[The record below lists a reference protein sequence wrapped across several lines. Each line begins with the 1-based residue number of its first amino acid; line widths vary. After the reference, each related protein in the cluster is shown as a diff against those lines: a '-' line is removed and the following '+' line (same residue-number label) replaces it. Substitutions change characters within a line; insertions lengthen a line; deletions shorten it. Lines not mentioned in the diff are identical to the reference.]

1 MSAFDDLKIKL
12 REIFQ
17 LDHNELDF
25 GLYRIMKLKANEISN
40 FIENDLLKEVKD
52 GLAEYT
58 DNDRTKIQQEIETK
72 SKQIKESGLNPDDSP
87 VIKQLKE
94 QLKSTTSSQDIET
107 EIYSNLYDFFK
118 RYYEGG
124 DFLSLRRYK
133 KDVYALPYEGEE
145 VKLHWANADQYYI
158 KSSET
163 LTNYTFILK
172 NKEKVRFEVVEA
184 NTEQNN
190 NKGDRYFKLATENTV
205 RKEGN
210 EYIVSF
216 TYLPYDEKLNQ
227 KTLNEEIAKVLLEN
241 TVLSPVKEELNQLV
255 DKENKVPLILK
266 HITDFTAKNQFDYFI
281 HKDLGGFL
289 NRELDFYIK
298 NEIMQIDDIEN
309 QSLENVNKYLGKIKV
324 FRKVAHKIIQFL
336 ASLENFQKKIWLKK
350 KLILETNYCITL
362 DRVPEQLYSKII
374 ENKAQIQEWIKL
386 FAINEI
392 KQDLSTVG
400 YSEPLT
406 IDFLKD
412 NPYLVLDTAF
422 FDNDFK
428 YELLSNIDNID
439 EQCNGLLI
447 NSENFQALNL
457 LQEKYNQKVKCV
469 YIDPPYNTSEET
481 FVYKNLYKHSSWI
494 SMMSSRIALS
504 KSLFSENSLLMVA
517 IDDEELYNL
526 KKMLDIEMG
535 SENYISTIVVQSNP
549 RGRSI
554 NSFYAT
560 SHDYCLCYAKNPTEL
575 EIVDSNLTEE
585 QADDFKHEGEKGQY
599 RMLPFRR
606 SGGYSTPEER
616 PNSEFPLYFNKQ
628 KQLIAVGGEKNKS
641 DIVYM
646 LSNNGELLTINKK
659 DFLNKNKDI
668 IEIMPVDTSG
678 VRRVWRWSDRYKI
691 LQSGFCGDLVL
702 QCNDK
707 GYYVQLKDYI
717 KEGRKAKT
725 IWYDSKYDASSHGTN
740 LLKNLLGERHLF
752 GYPKSIDTVYDS
764 LYTIVGNDDSKNSI
778 ILDFFAGSGTTGQ
791 AVTELNKQDNGNRK
805 YILVEVEKY
814 FDSVTKPR
822 IEKVIYSE
830 DWKDGKPVSRQGS
843 SHCFKYIRLESY
855 EDCLDNLKFSNS
867 QATLPQ
873 EVKQDYMLN
882 YMLDLETKD
891 SLLNIKDF
899 NNPFDYKLKITRNGE
914 TKEVTVDLVETF
926 NYLLG
931 LTVESI
937 QKIRDVIK
945 IEGKTKLNERALI
958 IWRDL
963 TKTDNQKLNEWFNKI
978 NDSTKS
984 SEFDV
989 IYVNGDNNLENLRK
1003 KNDTWK
1009 VRLIEESFL
1018 KRMFDIKDC

>member
-1 MSAFDDLKIKL
+1 MSSFDELKQKL

-25 GLYRIMKLKANEISN
+25 GLYRIMKLKADEISN
-40 FIENDLLKEVKD
+40 FIENELLNEVKED
-52 GLAEYT
+52 LKAYA
-58 DNDRTKIQQEIETK
+58 DDDKIKIQQEIETK

-94 QLKSTTSSQDIET
+94 KLKNTTSSQDIET

-163 LTNYTFILK
+163 LSNYTFILK

-205 RKEGN
+205 RKEGI
-210 EYIVSF
+210 EYIISF
-216 TYLPYDEKLNQ
+216 TYLPNDTKLSQ
-227 KTLNEEIAKVLLEN
+227 KTLNEETANTLLEN
-241 TVLSPVKEELNQLV
+241 TILFPIKKELSQFV

-266 HITDFTAKNQFDYFI
+266 YITDFTAKNQFDYFI

-336 ASLENFQKKIWLKK
+336 SSLENFQKKIWLKK

-362 DRVPEQLYSKII
+362 DRVPEQLYPQII
-374 ENKAQIQEWIKL
+374 ENKSQIQEWIKL
-386 FAINEI
+386 FAIDEI
-392 KQDLSTVG
+392 KGEPSKVAYT
-400 YSEPLT
+400 EPLT
-406 IDFLKD
+406 VEFLKD
-412 NPYLVLDTAF
+412 NPYLVLDTVF

-428 YELLSNIDNID
+428 YSLLSNIDNID
-439 EQCNGLLI
+439 EQCNGQLI

-457 LQEKYNQKVKCV
+457 LQGKYNQKVKCI
-469 YIDPPYNTSEET
+469 YIDPPYNTDSSEIL
-481 FVYKNLYKHSSWI
+481 YKNSYKHSSWLSLI
-494 SMMSSRIALS
+494 YDRIKLLS
-504 KSLFSENSLLMVA
+504 NLQFNESFIFVA
-517 IDDEELYNL
+517 IDDLELFHLAEILDLLYSKDNFIANVSVIH
-526 KKMLDIEMG
+526 KPEGRNQEKFFGTSNEFML
-535 SENYISTIVVQSNP
+535 V
-549 RGRSI
+549 
-554 NSFYAT
+554 
-560 SHDYCLCYAKNPTEL
+560 YAKNKATANFYGVVLDDEKLKTFDREDDKGKYRLNNYIRLGGGDDNLRINKPTFYYPIYVSPDLKDITLTKHTGYFEKYPNTKTQERTWKTKADTFEKL
-575 EIVDSNLTEE
+575 LLENEIVAEKDK
-585 QADDFKHEGEKGQY
+585 FGEITIYEKYRIDKGQVIK
-599 RMLPFRR
+599 
-606 SGGYSTPEER
+606 THWD
-616 PNSEFPLYFNKQ
+616 NKRYN
-628 KQLIAVGGEKNKS
+628 A
-641 DIVYM
+641 
-646 LSNNGELLTINKK
+646 IN
-659 DFLNKNKDI
+659 
-668 IEIMPVDTSG
+668 
-678 VRRVWRWSDRYKI
+678 Y
-691 LQSGFCGDLVL
+691 
-702 QCNDK
+702 
-707 GYYVQLKDYI
+707 
-717 KEGRKAKT
+717 
-725 IWYDSKYDASSHGTN
+725 GTN
-740 LLKNLLGERHLF
+740 ILEALIPNNPF
-752 GYPKSIDTVYDS
+752 TFPKS
-764 LYTIVGNDDSKNSI
+764 LYTVQDSISLCTKDNDIIVDC
-778 ILDFFAGSGTTGQ
+778 FAGSGTTGH
-791 AVTELNKQDNGNRK
+791 AVINLNRQDKGNRK

-814 FDSVTKPR
+814 FDAVTKPR
-822 IEKVIYSE
+822 IEKVIYSK
-830 DWKDGKPVSRQGS
+830 DWKDGKPISRQGS

-855 EDCLDNLKFSNS
+855 EDCLDNLKFAKE

-873 EVKQDYMLN
+873 SVQQDYMLN

-899 NNPFDYKLKITRNGE
+899 NHPFDYKLKITRNGE

-945 IEGKTKLNERALI
+945 IEGKLKNGEKTLI
-958 IWRDL
+958 IWRDT
-963 TKTDNQKLNEWFNKI
+963 TKTDNQKLDDWFKKI
-978 NDSTKS
+978 NDSPRS

-1003 KNDTWK
+1003 ENDTWK

-1018 KRMFDIKDC
+1018 RSMFDVKDI